1 MYNQT
6 YDEYMR
12 SVLGYSNIDGYRN
25 SNMGMNNM
33 GSMNTMGMNTM
44 GTMNT
49 MGMNT
54 MGNMNTMGTM
64 SNMGM
69 NTMNMQDMSCEDIE
83 QLYPE
88 VYRVV
93 YPMVCSS
100 CDRIQFPNAPVTD
113 EMVTRM
119 TDEIYDRVEADGR
132 IKIEVNVT
140 TEVRESSDSSVE
152 TRQRPRPRPRN
163 RFLRDLIR
171 ILFLRELFRR
181 RRFPGRFPMRPF

>member
-1 MYNQT
+1 MYNQS
-6 YDEYMR
+6 YDDYMR
-12 SVLGYSNIDGYRN
+12 SVLGYPNSNGYRMDN
-25 SNMGMNNM
+25 
-33 GSMNTMGMNTM
+33 
-44 GTMNT
+44 

-54 MGNMNTMGTM
+54 MGNMDMNNMHSM

-69 NTMNMQDMSCEDIE
+69 NTMSMNNMNTMGNMCMNNMGMNMSSDEDIE
-83 QLYPE
+83 RLYPE

-100 CDRIQFPNAPVTD
+100 CDRIQFPGTTVND

-119 TDEIYDRVEADGR
+119 TDDIYDQVEADGR
-132 IKIEVNVT
+132 INIEVNVT
-140 TEVRESSDSSVE
+140 TEVRESSNSSNSSVE
-152 TRQRPRPRPRN
+152 TRQRRRPRN

-181 RRFPGRFPMRPF
+181 RRFPGRFPIRPF